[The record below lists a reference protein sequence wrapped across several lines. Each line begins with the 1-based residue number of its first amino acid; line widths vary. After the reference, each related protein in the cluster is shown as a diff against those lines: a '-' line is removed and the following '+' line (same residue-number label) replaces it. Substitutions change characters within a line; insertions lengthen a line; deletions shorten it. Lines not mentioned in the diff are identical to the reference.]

1 MLRHPTPPDSYTAD
15 HEWVALDGDIATVGI
30 TAFAGEALGDVVYVE
45 LPAVGTAITTG
56 DACGEIESTKSVS
69 DLFAPVDGEVVELND
84 AVVADP
90 GLLNTDPYQAGWL
103 LRIKVTGPTE
113 LLDAAAYEAL
123 IGGE

>member
-1 MLRHPTPPDSYTAD
+1 MSVPTELHYTAD
-15 HEWVALDGDIATVGI
+15 HEWVAVDGDVATVGI
-30 TAFAGEALGDVVYVE
+30 TAFAGEALGDVVYVD
-45 LPAVGTAITTG
+45 LPAVGTAIATG

-69 DLFAPVDGEVVELND
+69 DLFAPVDGEVVELNE

-103 LRIKVTGPTE
+103 VRIKVTGPTN
-113 LLDAAAYEAL
+113 LLDAGAYEAL

>member
-1 MLRHPTPPDSYTAD
+1 MTVPAELNYTAD
-15 HEWVALDGDIATVGI
+15 HEWVALDGEIATVGI

-45 LPAVGTAITTG
+45 LPAVGTAIAAG

-103 LRIKVTGPTE
+103 LRIKVTGPAE

>member
-1 MLRHPTPPDSYTAD
+1 MRFTKD
-15 HEWVALDGDIATVGI
+15 HEWLTGDEIATVGI
-30 TAFAGEALGDVVYVE
+30 TAFAADALGDVVFVE
-45 LPAVGTAITTG
+45 LPEPGTVVTAG
-56 DACGEIESTKSVS
+56 DPSGEIESTKSVS

-103 LRIKVTGPTE
+103 LRIKVTGPAE

>member
-1 MLRHPTPPDSYTAD
+1 MTELQYTED
-15 HEWVALDGDIATVGI
+15 HEWVAIDGELATVGI
-30 TAFAGEALGDVVYVE
+30 TAFAGEALGDVVYVD
-45 LPAVGTAITTG
+45 LPAVGSTVATG

-69 DLFAPVDGEVVELND
+69 DLFAPVDGEVVELNE

-103 LRIKVTGPTE
+103 LRIKVTGPTK

>member
-1 MLRHPTPPDSYTAD
+1 VSVPAELNYTAD
-15 HEWVALDGDIATVGI
+15 HEWVALDGEIATVGI

-45 LPAVGTAITTG
+45 LPAVGTAIAAG

-103 LRIKVTGPTE
+103 LRIKVTGPAE

>member
-1 MLRHPTPPDSYTAD
+1 MSVPTELHYTAD
-15 HEWVALDGDIATVGI
+15 HEWIAIDGELATVGI
-30 TAFAGEALGDVVYVE
+30 TAFAGEALGDVVYVD
-45 LPAVGTAITTG
+45 LPAVGTIISTG

-69 DLFAPVDGEVVELND
+69 DLFAPVDGEVVELNE

-90 GLLNTDPYQAGWL
+90 GLLNTDPYRAGWL
-103 LRIKVTGPTE
+103 LRIKVTGPTK

>member
-1 MLRHPTPPDSYTAD
+1 MSVPTELHYTAD
-15 HEWVALDGDIATVGI
+15 HEWIALDGELATVGI
-30 TAFAGEALGDVVYVE
+30 TAFAGEALGDVVYVD
-45 LPAVGTAITTG
+45 LPAVGTAISTG

-69 DLFAPVDGEVVELND
+69 DLFAPVDGEVVELNE

-103 LRIKVTGPTE
+103 LRVKVTGPTK

>member
-1 MLRHPTPPDSYTAD
+1 MTVPTELSYTAD
-15 HEWVALDGDIATVGI
+15 HEWVALDGEIATVGI

-103 LRIKVTGPTE
+103 LRIKVTAPAE
-113 LLDAAAYEAL
+113 LLDAAGYEAL

>member
-1 MLRHPTPPDSYTAD
+1 MSVPTELHYTAD

-30 TAFAGEALGDVVYVE
+30 TAFAGEALGDVVYVD

-69 DLFAPVDGEVVELND
+69 DLFAPVDGEVIELND

-103 LRIKVTGPTE
+103 VRIKVTGPTN
-113 LLDAAAYEAL
+113 LLDAGAYEAL

>member
-1 MLRHPTPPDSYTAD
+1 MTIPAELSYTAD
-15 HEWVALDGDIATVGI
+15 HEWVALDGEIATVGI

-103 LRIKVTGPTE
+103 LRIKVTGPTK

-123 IGGE
+123 TGGE

>member
-1 MLRHPTPPDSYTAD
+1 MSIPTELSYTAD
-15 HEWVALDGDIATVGI
+15 HEWVALDGEIATVGI

-103 LRIKVTGPTE
+103 LRIKVTGPTK

>member
-1 MLRHPTPPDSYTAD
+1 MSVPDNLQYTAE
-15 HEWVALDGDIATVGI
+15 HEWIALDGDIATVGI

-45 LPAVGTAITTG
+45 LPAVGDAVRTG

-69 DLFAPVDGEVVELND
+69 DLFAPLDGEIVEIND

-90 GLLNTDPYQAGWL
+90 GLVNTDPYAAGWL
-103 LRIKVTGPTE
+103 LRLRVTGE
-113 LLDAAAYEAL
+113 SALLDAAAYETL

>member
-1 MLRHPTPPDSYTAD
+1 MTVPNELSYTAD
-15 HEWVALDGDIATVGI
+15 HEWVALDGDVATVGI

-45 LPAVGTAITTG
+45 LPAVGTTISTG

-90 GLLNTDPYQAGWL
+90 DLLNTDPYQAGWL
-103 LRIKVTGPTE
+103 LRIKVTGQTK

>member
-1 MLRHPTPPDSYTAD
+1 MSVPTELHYTAD
-15 HEWVALDGDIATVGI
+15 HEWVALDGDVATVGI
-30 TAFAGEALGDVVYVE
+30 TAFAGEALGDVVYVD

-69 DLFAPVDGEVVELND
+69 DLFAPVDGEVVELNE
-84 AVVADP
+84 AVVVDP

-103 LRIKVTGPTE
+103 VRIKVTGPTN
-113 LLDAAAYEAL
+113 LLDAGAYQAL

>member
-1 MLRHPTPPDSYTAD
+1 MPVPTELNYTAD
-15 HEWVALDGDIATVGI
+15 HEWVSIDGDIATVGI
-30 TAFAGEALGDVVYVE
+30 TAFAGEALGDVVYVD

-69 DLFAPVDGEVVELND
+69 DLFAPLDGEVVELNE

-103 LRIKVTGPTE
+103 VRIKVTGPTN
-113 LLDAAAYEAL
+113 LLDAAAYQTL
-123 IGGE
+123 IGAE